1 MADLQL
7 RGTFH
12 TGLTVESLDKTLN
25 FLCEGLGYTLLSRA
39 PRDPKNQE
47 RVTGV
52 PGVDVEVAYV
62 EGAGHQLEILEYKG
76 PADRK
81 TLTARPCDAGH
92 WHLCLIVN
100 DIDAALELAKKYGL
114 YLGQREVIT
123 VDRGPNTGNQIFYA
137 DIPGGFTIEFT
148 TRVNG

>member
-1 MADLQL
+1 MAELQL

-12 TGLTVESLDKTLN
+12 TGLTVESLDNTLK
-25 FLCEGLGYTLLSRA
+25 FLCDGLGYKLLSRA
-39 PRDPKNQE
+39 PRNPKNQE

-52 PGVDVEVAYV
+52 PGADVEVAYV
-62 EGAGHQLEILEYKG
+62 DGAGHQLEILEYKG

-81 TLTARPCDAGH
+81 VLNGRPCDAGH

-100 DIDAALELAKKYGL
+100 DIEAALELAKKHDL
-114 YLGQREVIT
+114 ILGQREVIT
-123 VDRGPNTGNQIFYA
+123 VDQGPNTGNQIFYA